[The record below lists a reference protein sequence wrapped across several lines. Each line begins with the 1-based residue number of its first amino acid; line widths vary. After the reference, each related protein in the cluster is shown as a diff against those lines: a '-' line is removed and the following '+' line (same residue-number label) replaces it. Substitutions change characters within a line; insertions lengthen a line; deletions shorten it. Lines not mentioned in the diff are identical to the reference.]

1 MARAEWT
8 PAPRRAPSD
17 LGFTRARHDKVTKEK
32 TSFRAAALLL
42 ASSTL
47 IALLA
52 GEAAFRMMS
61 GQAVFE
67 LVNYR
72 IRAIRQANLG
82 ASIYDPDLGWALR
95 PGLAS
100 AQFMTLDHGV
110 RANRT
115 G

>member
-1 MARAEWT
+1 MT

-17 LGFTRARHDKVTKEK
+17 LGFTRDRHDKVTKGK
-32 TSFRAAALLL
+32 TNFRTAALLV

-61 GQAVFE
+61 GQALLE

-72 IRAIRQANLG
+72 IRAIKQANLG
-82 ASIYDPDLGWALR
+82 ASIHDPDLGWALR
-95 PGLAS
+95 PGLAIRS
-100 AQFMTLDHGV
+100 
-110 RANRT
+110 
-115 G
+115 